1 MSNSFAKK
9 GEFAFRVIAGET
21 LLVPIKAGVGELG
34 SIFTFNEVGAA
45 IWALVGPERTAE
57 DITRRICE
65 EFDVSVEK
73 AARDVESFLGALLEK
88 GLIEPAGAVVED
100 RGLR

>member
-1 MSNSFAKK
+1 MSDSFAKK

-34 SIFTFNEVGAA
+34 SIFTLNEVAAA
-45 IWALVGPERTAE
+45 IWALVGPERTTE
-57 DITRRICE
+57 DISRRVCE
-65 EFDVSVEK
+65 EFDVSPEK
-73 AARDVESFLGALLEK
+73 AAQDVESFLGALLEK
-88 GLIEPAGAVVED
+88 GLIEPVETQAGE